1 MKPETRQLAI
11 GGLIIV
17 AFTCIWAAVLTS
29 MKEFIPVISTIAA
42 VIGTALNKAKDSDG
56 A

>member
-17 AFTCIWAAVLTS
+17 AIFCVAAAAWT
-29 MKEFIPVISTIAA
+29 KIGEFIPVISTIAA

-56 A
+56 S